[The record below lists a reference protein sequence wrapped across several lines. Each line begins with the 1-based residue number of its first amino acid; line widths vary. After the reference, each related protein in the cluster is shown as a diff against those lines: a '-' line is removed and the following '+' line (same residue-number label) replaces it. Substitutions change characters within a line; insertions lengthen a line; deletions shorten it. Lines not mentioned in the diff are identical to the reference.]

1 MKHEQPQT
9 TAGRSIADL
18 TDLAAGNAD
27 AIWRLARELRQEWR
41 RERYS
46 RLKGD

>member
-9 TAGRSIADL
+9 TAARPIADL
-18 TDLAAGNAD
+18 SDLTSASAD
-27 AIWRLARELRQEWR
+27 TIWRLARELRQEWR

-46 RLKGD
+46 RLKAD